1 MYAKSEG
8 WTYISAH
15 DCIFSEIKRNS
26 EYGKMIKKHVDDAT
40 NIPAW
45 LMSRVIG
52 KAILDKPSR
61 KYLICGFPR
70 ELSQVDIF
78 FKLARDADSVVY
90 FNVPDTLL
98 KQRALARAGF
108 GDNSA

>member
-1 MYAKSEG
+1 MAKDSG
-8 WTYISAH
+8 WTYISAY
-15 DCIFSEIKRNS
+15 DNIYAEIKRGS
-26 EYGKMIKKHVDDAT
+26 EYGKMIKKHVDDAS

-45 LMSRVIG
+45 LISRVIG

-61 KYLICGFPR
+61 KYMICGFPR
-70 ELSQVDIF
+70 ELSQVDTF

-90 FNVPDTLL
+90 FNVPDAVL

-108 GDNSA
+108 GDNEA